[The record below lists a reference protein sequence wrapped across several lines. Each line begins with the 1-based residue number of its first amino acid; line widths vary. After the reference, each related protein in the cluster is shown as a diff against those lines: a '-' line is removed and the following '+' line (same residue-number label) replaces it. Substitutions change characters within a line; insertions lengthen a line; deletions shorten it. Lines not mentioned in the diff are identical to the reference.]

1 MGNMLSTVPPLPSAL
16 SQDAVDALRER
27 TPFDERE
34 VGAAPVSSP
43 FQTLSP
49 SRGVC
54 GCGGY
59 VGIAAGVFVSLP
71 FETR

>member
-34 VGAAPVSSP
+34 VGRLLP
-43 FQTLSP
+43 FQT
-49 SRGVC
+49 
-54 GCGGY
+54 
-59 VGIAAGVFVSLP
+59 
-71 FETR
+71 